1 MTRICSFSLL
11 TVALV
16 ALSACGSSE
25 ASMDSDSSAGI
36 SMITHT
42 TKGTLYWE

>member
-1 MTRICSFSLL
+1 MTRMRTISLL

-16 ALSACGSSE
+16 ALSACSIGE
-25 ASMDSDSSAGI
+25 NLDADSPDGI
-36 SMITHT
+36 FTITHT

>member
-1 MTRICSFSLL
+1 MAHIRKISLL

-16 ALSACGSSE
+16 GLSACMSE
-25 ASMDSDSSAGI
+25 RSMDRDSGGEYVT
-36 SMITHT
+36 ITHT